1 MKVPPK
7 TALITGASSGLGAA
21 FARALASEGCRCTL
35 VARSTDR
42 LRSLAEEIREAAH
55 TGKAGSPNSRMPAP
69 EVHTKAFSAAGD
81 TGTPGIPA
89 PEVHTADL
97 ARPEDLAAAAE
108 IIEAERPELLV
119 LNAGFGLPDPFA
131 ECAPGELS
139 RMVNVHV
146 HHVVRLLRA
155 YLGKVSG
162 PSAGSMVIVVASVA
176 AFTPAPMAAL
186 YTATK
191 RFQVEL
197 VRALAVG
204 HPGTC
209 FQVLCPGLVHTDFHR
224 RMGHSRRDRPGML
237 PWWDAD
243 DVVRYSL
250 KKLGSGKLIV
260 VPGAPYRLL
269 LILRALIPDP
279 VYRAFM
285 RRFSRFTPLEKG
297 L

>member
-55 TGKAGSPNSRMPAP
+55 AGKAGSPNSRMPAP
-69 EVHTKAFSAAGD
+69 EVHTKTVSAAGD

-97 ARPEDLAAAAE
+97 ARPEGLAAAAE

-155 YLGKVSG
+155 YLGKAPG
-162 PSAGSMVIVVASVA
+162 PSAPSMVIVVASAA

-224 RMGHSRRDRPGML
+224 RMGRSRRDRPGML

-260 VPGAPYRLL
+260 VPGAAYRFL

-285 RRFSRFTPLEKG
+285 RRFSRFTPLGKG